1 MTREQIEKAWKE
13 HTLYNHSFEDDIS
26 LNEKQAFVK
35 GAQWR
40 INSVWHD
47 ASEAPEADKTVLV
60 LFENVIGRYVY
71 YELKSFKPIVIK
83 NWEKNREC
91 IALERVLYWAYI
103 DDLLPE
109 RKEETNGGR

>member
-1 MTREQIEKAWKE
+1 MEKEKIERAAIEQCTTEGQEGW
-13 HTLYNHSFEDDIS
+13 
-26 LNEKQAFVK
+26 VK
-35 GAQWR
+35 DYGVSCFMAGAQWR

-47 ASEAPEADKTVLV
+47 ASEAPEADKPVLV